1 MFAKIENN
9 IPTNYPTLN
18 LRQLY
23 PHVSLPSDLTTADLP
38 DGWVYVHQA
47 PVPQYDHY
55 TESIAAGE
63 PVKQNGKWVQ
73 PWVVT
78 PLQASEVED
87 HIQQAISQSV
97 QAIDNA
103 AAEVYNRFM
112 PFAEE
117 YKAREAQAQAFKDAN
132 YQGDMPSQV
141 AAFAVPAG
149 MAPKQ
154 AADLILAQSAGLRH
168 DIEALGIQRMRK
180 QEVKAATSAQEAIDT
195 AQEVVAAIQQIGTM
209 L

>member
-9 IPTNYPTLN
+9 TPTNYPTLN

-38 DGWVYVHQA
+38 DGWVYVHQT

-63 PVKQNGKWVQ
+63 PVKQDGKWVQ
-73 PWVVT
+73 SWAVT

-87 HIQQAISQSV
+87 HIQQAILRSV
-97 QAIDNA
+97 QAIDTA
-103 AAEVYNRFM
+103 AAEVYNRFT

-117 YKAREAQAQAFKDAN
+117 YKVREVQALAFKAAN
-132 YQGDMPSQV
+132 YRGTMPSQV

-149 MAPKQ
+149 MTPKQ

-168 DIEALGIQRMRK
+168 GIEALGIQRMRK
-180 QEVKAATSAQEAIDT
+180 HEVKAATSAQEAVDLS
-195 AQEVVAAIQQIGTM
+195 AEVVTTIRHIGTQ

>member
-9 IPTNYPTLN
+9 TPKNYPTLN

-78 PLQASEVED
+78 PLQAAEVEERM
-87 HIQQAISQSV
+87 QQVIAQSA
-97 QAIDNA
+97 QSIDNA
-103 AAEVYNRFM
+103 ASEVYNRFM
-112 PFAEE
+112 PFSEE
-117 YKAREAQAQAFKDAN
+117 YKVREEQAQAFKGGN

-149 MAPKQ
+149 MTPKQ
-154 AADLILAQSAGLRH
+154 ATDLILAQSAALRH
-168 DIEALGIQRMRK
+168 GIEAVGIQRMRK
-180 QEVKAATSAQEAIDT
+180 QEVKAATSAQEAIDI